1 MATKAKSRVPLAAA
15 ILASTCALVAGTAL
29 GQGMRA
35 TGDREDCVEAHGQA
49 RYSGYGYAHSV
60 HVANRCDH
68 EVVCHVSTDVSPQI
82 QDVRLAPGASTDVA
96 TFLASPASTI
106 VPRVDCPHARTPV
119 ITDRGE

>member
-1 MATKAKSRVPLAAA
+1 MNGNETRAGRIAAVVLAGVGV
-15 ILASTCALVAGTAL
+15 LVTGTAL
-29 GQGMRA
+29 AQGMRA

-60 HVANRCDH
+60 HVSNQCDH
-68 EVVCHVSTDVSPQI
+68 EVVCHVSTDVNPQI
-82 QDVRLAPGASTDVA
+82 QDIRLAPGASTDVA
-96 TFLASPASTI
+96 TFLDSPASTF